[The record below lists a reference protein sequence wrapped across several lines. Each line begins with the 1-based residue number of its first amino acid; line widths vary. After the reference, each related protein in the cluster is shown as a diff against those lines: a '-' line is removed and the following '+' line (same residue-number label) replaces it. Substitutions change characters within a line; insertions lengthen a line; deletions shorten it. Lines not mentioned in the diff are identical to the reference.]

1 MMTADFLGVGGVV
14 GLGSEELGMG
24 RIPDVL
30 GFAPA
35 ELPSE
40 HEAMEERIAL
50 RCFASS
56 EGSSLVSAAGH
67 VVLEVG

>member
-40 HEAMEERIAL
+40 HETVKERIAL
-50 RCFASS
+50 CCFASS